1 MAQIADIHVK
11 IDPATKTKAVK
22 ILELLGMNP
31 SQVISALFQQ
41 IIYTESIPFEI
52 KLPNKTT
59 LETFKKTD
67 ADEDLHKVSGVD
79 ELAKEL
85 KA

>member
-1 MAQIADIHVK
+1 MGQIADIHVK
-11 IDPATKTKAVK
+11 IDPTTKTKAVK
-22 ILELLGMNP
+22 ILELLGITP

-41 IIYTESIPFEI
+41 IIYTESIPFAI

-59 LETFKKTD
+59 IETFRKTD
-67 ADEDLHKVSGVD
+67 AGVDLHRVSSIN

>member
-11 IDPATKTKAVK
+11 IDPTTKTKAVK
-22 ILELLGMNP
+22 ILELLGMTP

-52 KLPNKTT
+52 KLPNRTT
-59 LETFKKTD
+59 IETFRKTD
-67 ADEDLHKVSGVD
+67 AGDDLHRVSSIN
-79 ELAKEL
+79 ELSKEL